1 MFIPFTPPAHI
12 PSPFGPTGHGSVID
26 PTRHERDVLGRDVFS
41 HTTVTGRTTTEVRD
55 YLGNVIERRS
65 SLFD

>member
-41 HTTVTGRTTTEVRD
+41 TTTVTGRTTTEVRD

>member
-1 MFIPFTPPAHI
+1 MFIPFAPPAHI

-41 HTTVTGRTTTEVRD
+41 HITLTGCTTEVRD

-65 SLFD
+65 SVFD